1 MEKKFKLEID
11 LSNFYK
17 NNAPH
22 HSFVKEEFQKFN
34 KKSGI
39 YALMYHDEI
48 IYVGQSV
55 DIGRRLREHANETAI
70 QKTINQIYRE
80 DGKANRSKQLAK
92 YIFIDRYR
100 EEIEFIILKET
111 DELDK
116 WEEYFIS
123 LYQPKYNYVG
133 VDVPFRAQPCEEK
146 QETLSPLTWRT

>member
-1 MEKKFKLEID
+1 MEMRFKLEIN
-11 LSNFYK
+11 LSDFYK

-22 HSFVKEEFQKFN
+22 YSFVKEEFQKFD

-55 DIGRRLREHANETAI
+55 NIGRRLREHANETAI
-70 QKTINQIYRE
+70 QKTINEIYKS
-80 DGKANRSKQLAK
+80 DGKKNLCKQLAK

-133 VDVPFRAQPCEEK
+133 VDVPYRAVSQKEAGN
-146 QETLSPLTWRT
+146 LIPLTQRT